1 MKNDFTLKPYWHKLI
16 TLLRAAIDG
25 ITQNTHQHYLSFLP
39 AAIGLL
45 PSLFLRLFYSG
56 IRLSRDQIDVLKDLP
71 KDAVVVYAVKHKS
84 YFDYMFYHTV
94 NKRHGLPVPE
104 YGFGYRALFWQPVWH
119 LVQIC
124 VAHLDHLWQKRSFPN
139 PYLSGYLEKQL
150 LEGRAAIFHLIEK
163 KGFYL
168 RFVKSET
175 DPVRFVIE
183 MQARSQRPFYIVPLL
198 IFYDKNPHRD
208 VPSLLDMLFG
218 TKERPGCI
226 RRLATLFMKPGKVF
240 AEISAPVDV
249 RGFIDKQ
256 TPNGPSPQALAQ
268 TLRSY
273 LLVRFNRH
281 RQSIT
286 GPVLKSRE
294 ELKESILT
302 GEHLQA
308 FMEQYAIDKK
318 MDLSQARKRAHDY
331 LDEIAANY
339 RIGVIRVVAKA
350 VQWIIH
356 IIFDGFSINYDMLA
370 RVKAMSRKGSL
381 VFIPCHKSH
390 IDYLILSYILFINN
404 MPCPHVAAGKNLSFW
419 PLGPIFRGAGA
430 FFIRRTFKDAPLY
443 SRVFSAYM
451 YKLLEEGFNV
461 EFFIEGGRSRTGKL
475 ILPKLGLLSILL
487 EAYQNGACEDLI
499 FVPTYIGYDRVLE
512 ESAYVNELEGGR
524 KEPESLKQ
532 VITASKFLRKRYG
545 RIYIN
550 LHEPFSLNELLEQQS
565 IVLKDLVDTER
576 KAFYRHL
583 GHRIINAINAV
594 TVVTPFG
601 ISACAALSWGR
612 ERFSGQDFRA
622 HVETFL
628 KYLVAQ
634 KVQLA
639 DTLIADKDAALDKA
653 FDAFLE
659 LKLIE
664 TATGEEQLT
673 AAAPTYRVNT
683 AKRILLEYYK
693 NNCISFFVPTAFT
706 ALSILA
712 RDAFQFVAGD
722 LRQRYIWLQEF
733 FKYEFAYDID
743 QPPEHFVRKS
753 LKAFIDDAA
762 ITPHATLPDTY
773 NVTSA
778 GFRTLKL
785 FSRLIKVY
793 FESYWI
799 VLNHLMHQTD
809 ALDNPQAQIKKIQSR
824 AAKMYKNNEITLNE
838 AISKITFQNGLANFQ
853 ERGIIN
859 ATDEKEIHYYAQ
871 ELKEYLNLFDA

>member
-1 MKNDFTLKPYWHKLI
+1 MKNNLSVKPYWQKI
-16 TLLRAAIDG
+16 TTLLRTGIDG

-39 AAIGLL
+39 SAIGLI
-45 PSLFLRLFYSG
+45 PSLFLRLFFKG
-56 IRLSRDQIDVLKDLP
+56 IRLNRDQIDVLKDLP
-71 KDAVVVYAVKHKS
+71 QDAIVIYAVKHKS

-94 NKRHGLPVPE
+94 NQRHGLPVPE
-104 YGFGYRALFWQPVWH
+104 YGFGYRALFWQPVWR
-119 LVQIC
+119 LIQIC
-124 VAHLDHLWQKRSFPN
+124 VAHLDHLWQKRSLPN
-139 PYLSGYLEKQL
+139 PYSSGYLEEKL

-175 DPVRFVIE
+175 DPVQFVIE
-183 MQARSQRPFYIVPLL
+183 MQKHSQRPFYIVPLI

-208 VPSLLDMLFG
+208 VPSLLDMFLG
-218 TKERPGCI
+218 TKEKPGCI

-240 AEISAPVDV
+240 AEISAPVNVGD
-249 RGFIDKQ
+249 FLQKQ
-256 TPNGPSPQALAQ
+256 TPIESAPQVLAQ
-268 TLRSY
+268 TLRGE
-273 LLVRFNRH
+273 LLLQFNRH

-294 ELKESILT
+294 ELKENILT
-302 GEHLQA
+302 GAHLQT
-308 FMEQYAIDKK
+308 FMEKHADENK
-318 MDLSQARKRAHDY
+318 MPIAQVRKHAHDY

-339 RIGVIRVVAKA
+339 RMGIIRVAAKA

-356 IIFDGFSINYDMLA
+356 IIFDGYSINYEMLA
-370 RVKAMSRKGSL
+370 RVKTISRKGPL

-390 IDYLILSYILFINN
+390 IDYLILSFILFINN

-430 FFIRRTFKDAPLY
+430 FFIRRTFKGAPLY
-443 SRVFSAYM
+443 SRIFSAYM
-451 YKLLEEGFNV
+451 YKLLEEGFNI

-487 EAYQNGACEDLI
+487 EAYQSGACDDLI

-512 ESAYVNELEGGR
+512 ESAYVNELEGGK
-524 KEPESLKQ
+524 KEPENLKQ
-532 VITASKFLRKRYG
+532 VISASKFLRKRYG

-550 LHEPFSLNELLEQQS
+550 LHEPFSLKELLERQS
-565 IVLKDLVDTER
+565 IVLKDLIDTER

-583 GHRIINAINAV
+583 GHRIINAINTM

-601 ISACAALSWGR
+601 LSACAVLSWGQ
-612 ERFSGQDFRA
+612 EPFDQKEFRA
-622 HVETFL
+622 RVDTYL
-628 KYLVAQ
+628 KYLVTQ
-634 KVQLA
+634 KVQLS
-639 DTLIADKDAALDKA
+639 DTLIIDEDTALDKA

-664 TATGEEQLT
+664 TATGKDTL
-673 AAAPTYRVNT
+673 AAALPTYRVNS

-693 NNCISFFVPTAFT
+693 NNCVAFFIPAAFT

-712 RDAFQFVAGD
+712 RDAFQFVASD
-722 LRQRYIWLQEF
+722 LRQHYIWLQEF

-743 QPPEHFVRKS
+743 QPPEYFVRKS

-762 ITPHATLPDTY
+762 VTPHATLPDTY
-773 NVTSA
+773 NITSA

-793 FESYWI
+793 FESYWV
-799 VLNHLMHQTD
+799 VLNHLTHQTD
-809 ALDNPQAQIKKIQSR
+809 ALDNPKAQIKKIQSR
-824 AAKMYKNNEITLNE
+824 AAKMFKNNEITLNE
-838 AISKITFQNGLANFQ
+838 AISKITFQNGLTNFQ
-853 ERGIIN
+853 ARGIQS
-859 ATDEKEIHYYAQ
+859 AADEKEIHYYAH